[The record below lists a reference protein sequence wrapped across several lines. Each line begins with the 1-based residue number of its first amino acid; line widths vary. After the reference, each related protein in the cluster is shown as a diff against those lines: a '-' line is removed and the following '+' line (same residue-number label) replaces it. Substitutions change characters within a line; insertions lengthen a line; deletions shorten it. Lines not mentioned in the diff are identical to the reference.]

1 MRAGRQ
7 RRKLVDDQLNE
18 KREKYPLAAARVVVE
33 FKLRRAK
40 GCKVSK
46 LWLKKKM
53 RLAIEA
59 CYGKDKGDKF
69 KASNN
74 WFDRFKKRHSISFRR
89 RSNKKNSAE
98 DGRETIQRFHRDLRK
113 AVKSK
118 RRRNKCRMHNLAI

>member
-1 MRAGRQ
+1 MRAGRP

-53 RLAIEA
+53 KLAIEA
-59 CYGKDKGDKF
+59 CYGKDKADKF

-74 WFDRFKKRHSISFRR
+74 WFDRFKKRHGILSDGGQIRR
-89 RSNKKNSAE
+89 R
-98 DGRETIQRFHRDLRK
+98 TLQRMEE
-113 AVKSK
+113 K
-118 RRRNKCRMHNLAI
+118 RFNDFTGI